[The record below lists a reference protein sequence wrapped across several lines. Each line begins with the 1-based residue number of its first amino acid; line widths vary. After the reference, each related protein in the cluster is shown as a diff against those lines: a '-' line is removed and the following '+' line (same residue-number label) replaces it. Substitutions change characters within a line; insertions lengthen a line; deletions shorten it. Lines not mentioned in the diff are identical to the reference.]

1 MDFNVII
8 LKGLTRPKN
17 MDLITVD
24 KSRFKDAIKAYFL
37 WKELDTIIRT
47 SCTRGVNIPETITE
61 NLLCFVTGFKLN
73 KGSGGDAFNEEY
85 KKIVEVKATSN
96 FDRDTSSFSP
106 KEKFDSLYFVRLD
119 KKEDTMYFYDL
130 EMNSNDLKSIRVNK
144 TQLLQEQQEQGRRPR
159 FSVIKFIIE
168 PKQLKPF
175 ATLNLRNEKIKK
187 L

>member
-1 MDFNVII
+1 
-8 LKGLTRPKN
+8 

-37 WKELDTIIRT
+37 WKDLDTIIRT

-73 KGSGGDAFNEEY
+73 KGSGGDAYDEAS
-85 KKIVEVKATSN
+85 KKVIEIKATSN

-106 KEKFDSLYFVRLD
+106 KENFDALYFVRLE
-119 KKEDTMYFYDL
+119 KKDDVMYFYNL
-130 EMNSNDLKSIRVNK
+130 EMTSIDLKVIKVNK
-144 TQLLQEQQEQGRRPR
+144 TQLLGDQQEQGRRPR
-159 FSVIKFIIE
+159 FSIIKFIIE
-168 PKQLKPF
+168 PKGLNPF
-175 ATLNLRNEKIKK
+175 AKIDLRTQKVEK

>member
-1 MDFNVII
+1 MDKI
-8 LKGLTRPKN
+8 KK

-73 KGSGGDAFNEEY
+73 RGSGGDAYDEEC
-85 KKIVEVKATSN
+85 KKIIEVKATSN
-96 FDRDTSSFSP
+96 YDRDTSSFSP

-119 KKEDTMYFYDL
+119 KREDTMHFYNL
-130 EMNSNDLKSIRVNK
+130 EMDSEDLKTIKVNK
-144 TQLLQEQQEQGRRPR
+144 TQFLSDQQEQGRRPR
-159 FSVIKFIIE
+159 
-168 PKQLKPF
+168 LH
-175 ATLNLRNEKIKK
+175 LRTQI
-187 L
+187 